1 MKFKE
6 GQLIIK
12 IINPE
17 TDDRKVEKGGIV
29 KVLSSSSH
37 YEYDLLVEVVKS
49 KNLPIGMSGIVD
61 SSQFLEDLD
70 CNIEFEVVR
79 PVGGIILKRKPI

>member
-6 GQLIIK
+6 GQLLIR
-12 IINPE
+12 INHPE

-37 YEYDLLVEVVKS
+37 PEFDLLVRVVKS
-49 KNLPIGMSGIVD
+49 KNLPIGTRGIVN
-61 SSQFLEDLD
+61 SSHYKAFHPTL
-70 CNIEFEVVR
+70 
-79 PVGGIILKRKPI
+79 LKRKSKWLTY

>member
-12 IINPE
+12 TVHPE

-29 KVLSSSSH
+29 KVLSSSSNL
-37 YEYDLLVEVVKS
+37 EYDLLVKVVKS
-49 KNLPIGMSGIVD
+49 KNLPIGTRGMV
-61 SSQFLEDLD
+61 SSSHYKAFHPTL
-70 CNIEFEVVR
+70 
-79 PVGGIILKRKPI
+79 LKRKSK

>member
-29 KVLSSSSH
+29 KISRINI
-37 YEYDLLVEVVKS
+37 YDCENDLLVEIVKS
-49 KNLPIGMSGIVD
+49 KNLPIGALGVID
-61 SSQFLEDLD
+61 SSHYKAFHTTL
-70 CNIEFEVVR
+70 
-79 PVGGIILKRKPI
+79 LKRKSK

>member
-6 GQLIIK
+6 GQLLIK

-37 YEYDLLVEVVKS
+37 PEFDLLVRVVKS
-49 KNLPIGMSGIVD
+49 KNLPIDTLGVVD
-61 SSQFLEDLD
+61 SSHYKAFHPTL
-70 CNIEFEVVR
+70 
-79 PVGGIILKRKPI
+79 LKRKSK

>member
-12 IINPE
+12 TVHPE

-37 YEYDLLVEVVKS
+37 PEFDLLVRVVKS
-49 KNLPIGMSGIVD
+49 KNLPIDTCGIVN
-61 SSQFLEDLD
+61 SSHYKTFHPTL
-70 CNIEFEVVR
+70 
-79 PVGGIILKRKPI
+79 LKRKSK

>member
-12 IINPE
+12 TIHPE

-29 KVLSSSSH
+29 KVSRIIT
-37 YEYDLLVEVVKS
+37 YDCENDLLVEVVKS
-49 KNLPIGMSGIVD
+49 KNLPIGRRGIVN
-61 SSQFLEDLD
+61 SSHYKAFNPTL
-70 CNIEFEVVR
+70 
-79 PVGGIILKRKPI
+79 LKRKSK

>member
-6 GQLIIK
+6 GQLIIR
-12 IINPE
+12 ITHPE

-37 YEYDLLVEVVKS
+37 YKYDLLVEVVKS
-49 KNLPIGMSGIVD
+49 KNLPIDTCGIVN
-61 SSQFLEDLD
+61 SSHYKAFHPTL
-70 CNIEFEVVR
+70 
-79 PVGGIILKRKPI
+79 LKRKSK

>member
-12 IINPE
+12 TIHPKTN
-17 TDDRKVEKGGIV
+17 DRKVEKGGIV

-37 YEYDLLVEVVKS
+37 LKYDLLVEVVKS
-49 KNLPIGMSGIVD
+49 KNLPTGTYGIID
-61 SSQFLEDLD
+61 SSHYKAFHPTL
-70 CNIEFEVVR
+70 
-79 PVGGIILKRKPI
+79 LKRKSK

>member
-6 GQLIIK
+6 GQLIVK
-12 IINPE
+12 TVNPE
-17 TDDRKVEKGGIV
+17 TNDGKVEKGGIV

-49 KNLPIGMSGIVD
+49 KNLPTGTRGAVN
-61 SSQFLEDLD
+61 SSNYKAFHPTL
-70 CNIEFEVVR
+70 
-79 PVGGIILKRKPI
+79 LKRKSK